1 MNDERFHELLF
12 DSFLGELSREDQ
24 VALAVEIERRG
35 EAGERARRDMEE
47 ILGAIALDASP
58 EAPPV
63 RLRERVLAGADGEA
77 ASRKAEP
84 PVVPLHRED
93 RSWLPWIA
101 AGIAAVLVLFLGIS
115 NLQLRSRNDRLR
127 SDLEAARERI
137 AEADT
142 AATRLAELRSDLEL
156 LAEPGSSV
164 HALAGTGPTPE
175 ARARVFVD
183 PATGRAILFAYDLPI
198 LQPDDVYELWAISDG
213 TPRAAGT
220 FRPGPEGRARL
231 EITDRALLEG
241 MDALAVTVEPAP
253 GTEEPTGDM
262 VLISSS

>member
-1 MNDERFHELLF
+1 MNDERFQELLF
-12 DSFLGELSREDQ
+12 DSFLGELSREDE
-24 VALAVEIERRG
+24 VALAAEIERRG
-35 EAGERARRDMEE
+35 EAGEQARQDMENV
-47 ILGAIALDASP
+47 LGVVALDASP

-63 RLRERVLAGADGEA
+63 RLRERLLAGVGVEP
-77 ASRKAEP
+77 ASRETEP
-84 PVVPLHRED
+84 SVVPLDRQD

-101 AGIAAVLVLFLGIS
+101 AGIAAALALFLGIS
-115 NLQLRSRNDRLR
+115 NLQLRDRNDRLR
-127 SDLEAARERI
+127 ADLETARERL

-142 AATRLAELRSDLEL
+142 AAARLAELRSDLEL
-156 LAEPGSSV
+156 LAGPGSSV

-198 LQPDDVYELWAISDG
+198 LQPDDVYELWAIRDG

-241 MDALAVTVEPAP
+241 LDALAVTVEPAP

>member
-12 DSFLGELSREDQ
+12 DSFLGELSGEDQ
-24 VALAVEIERRG
+24 VALAAEIELRG
-35 EAGERARRDMEE
+35 EAGERARRDMENV
-47 ILGAIALDASP
+47 LGALALDASA

-63 RLRERVLAGADGEA
+63 RLRERVLAGAGVEPA
-77 ASRKAEP
+77 GREAEP
-84 PVVPLHRED
+84 SVVPLHRQD

-101 AGIAAVLVLFLGIS
+101 TGVAAALALFLGVS
-115 NLQLRSRNDRLR
+115 NLQLRDRNDRLR
-127 SDLEAARERI
+127 SDLDAARERL

-142 AATRLAELRSDLEL
+142 AVARLAELRSDLDF

-164 HALAGTGPTPE
+164 HALAGTGSTPE

-198 LQPDDVYELWAISDG
+198 LQPDDVYELWAIRDG

-241 MDALAVTVEPAP
+241 VDTLAVTVEPAP
-253 GTEEPTGDM
+253 GTEAPTGDM
-262 VLISSS
+262 VLISST